1 MRRRRSR
8 VAIAAILV
16 VTLAGWGLLS
26 GAAARAD
33 VVREGT
39 DPILRLDLPGHTAEI
54 RALAFFPDSTRLVS
68 GGRDKVAMV
77 WSLGGEALGD
87 RLPAGAEADE
97 PPGEP
102 AGQRLTRDIGRRR
115 LRESVMRWQIA
126 RGTRGVIQS
135 LAVSVGERP
144 LVALAGSGA
153 MGSTGEVL
161 VIDATDGTLAAVLGG
176 GEKQGHRQSVAA
188 VDFSADGAWLFSQD
202 LDGQAFAWKRGN
214 PWAAVELAGRE
225 AERYGPKRAAAVSP
239 QRLPAMRPLAA
250 VRGGVAL
257 PVLAAPEDAKTPM
270 WRIEIVDPREP
281 NRRRRLAADHAGVVM
296 ALDASPDGRWL
307 ASADL
312 AGNVFIW
319 DLEAAEPRPTT
330 FKVSPAAES
339 LAIAPDGLAVAVGV
353 AKPAGGG
360 AAPRLEV
367 WDVKA
372 AARRSAR
379 EMPDAVRALAFSPDG
394 RRVAWSGGWNHEVLV
409 AAPDAIAA
417 EVPARPQARGTAGRL
432 GGVGRRIG
440 RIAFAAEPK
449 DAAPTRIALAEERPD
464 GQQAGGFDA
473 AFDVRGV
480 ALAPVG
486 EVAAWAPAGGR
497 AGGWS
502 LRREKSPPSGTEA
515 WRLERGGMAA
525 GSIELSGWQ
534 GRLGPVDRCV
544 CWLARPDA
552 AEPWAVAL
560 GTDRGIFIHELV
572 AQGPSP
578 LVRWYRGHEDGV
590 RSLSVS
596 PDMGWLA
603 SGGRDGIVMLWPLAG
618 AGQGTPLF
626 ERFGLGLRVENGKAF
641 VASIDEA
648 GPLAGRDVRVG
659 DVIEKIQPGMP
670 PDAPEVAGGDAV
682 IKALAECGWDAQFGF
697 FTSRAGKA
705 AEPFNRRPAWE
716 NVAALHVAA
725 NREWAF
731 WSPRGY
737 YAASANGD
745 TLFGWLQNRGVDKL
759 PRFFRAA
766 QFRRRL
772 ERPDVMSRL
781 LEAGSVGA
789 ALKRADRDVPE
800 SSAIVLPRLIAST
813 PDVRITAPTALR
825 EATGPALK
833 VAARVEIPEGVEI
846 AAARAYASGVVAAAE
861 PRLVVRPAA
870 AGTPLVH
877 EYEWSVSLP
886 AEERHLVQVYVRTA
900 AGSTEV
906 GEVMIAAPGAA
917 PMRPRKPRLH
927 VLAAGVDRFLHADRL
942 VEFKLEPLA
951 YAVKDAQTV
960 RGRLVGGAG
969 DLYEAARGELLVDG
983 EVTQAGWSSA
993 LGTLRDAAAAG
1004 IQPDDVV
1011 VVFLAGHGLV
1021 DARDGRGY
1029 SYLCHDADLVESGA
1043 ACVPRGGVVTW
1054 KDFEPLAN
1062 LPCRKIAIVD
1072 TCHSGALGP
1081 AARGTALRE
1090 FQENMILVLAAAADD
1105 EQSFE
1110 SETWG
1115 HGAFTRALLD
1125 VLAAGSPAAAD
1136 GVVSLDEVIDHVVAA
1151 VPRMTREGDDGR
1163 GNAGPSRQHPTVS
1176 PAALVPYM
1184 SIPLSIAP
1192 PGAAVDP

>member
-1 MRRRRSR
+1 MDGRCRIRTIGAI
-8 VAIAAILV
+8 VAAAMPW
-16 VTLAGWGLLS
+16 WGHH
-26 GAAARAD
+26 AASEARAD

-54 RALAFFPDSTRLVS
+54 RALAFFADSARLVS

-77 WSLGGEALGD
+77 WNLGGQAVED
-87 RLPAGAEADE
+87 RLPAAVEGDE
-97 PPGEP
+97 PPGGP
-102 AGQRLTRDIGRRR
+102 AQQRLTRDIGRRR

-126 RGTRGVIQS
+126 RGTRGAIQA
-135 LAVSVGERP
+135 LAVSVGPRP

-153 MGSTGEVL
+153 MGSTGEIL
-161 VIDATDGTLAAVLGG
+161 IIDASDGTLAAVLGG
-176 GEKQGHRQSVAA
+176 GEKQGHRQSVVA
-188 VDFSADGAWLFSQD
+188 VDFSGDGVWLFSQD
-202 LDGQAFAWKRGN
+202 LDGQAFAWKRREA
-214 PWAAVELAGRE
+214 WAPVELAGRE
-225 AERYGPKRAAAVSP
+225 AERYGPKRLEAV
-239 QRLPAMRPLAA
+239 RRRPAMRPLAA

-257 PVLAAPEDAKTPM
+257 PTLTSPEGAEVEAWQID
-270 WRIEIVDPREP
+270 IVDPGEP
-281 NRRRRLAADHAGVVM
+281 NRSRRLATDHAGVVM

-312 AGNVFIW
+312 QGNVFVW
-319 DLEAAEPRPTT
+319 DLDAAALPPTT

-339 LAIAPDGLAVAVGV
+339 IAIAPDGSSLAVGIA
-353 AKPAGGG
+353 ARAGGG
-360 AAPRLEV
+360 APPRLEV

-372 AARRSAR
+372 GARRGIR
-379 EMPDAVRALAFSPDG
+379 DMPAAVRAVTFSPDG
-394 RRVAWSGGWNHEVLV
+394 KRVAWSGGWGHEVFVAELDTV
-409 AAPDAIAA
+409 AA
-417 EVPARPQARGTAGRL
+417 EGQARGATRRL

-440 RIAFAAEPK
+440 RIAFGAEPK
-449 DAAPTRIALAEERPD
+449 DAAPTRIAIAEERPD
-464 GQQAGGFDA
+464 DQAARGFET
-473 AFDVRGV
+473 AFDLRRL
-480 ALAPVG
+480 AIAPVG
-486 EVAAWAPAGGR
+486 DETGWAPA
-497 AGGWS
+497 AGSAGAWS
-502 LRREKSPPSGTEA
+502 LRRAESQPQGREA
-515 WRLERGGMAA
+515 WQLTRGGQAA
-525 GSIELSGWQ
+525 GVIELVVDWQ
-534 GRLGPVDRCV
+534 GRLGAVEGCV
-544 CWLARPDA
+544 CWLTRPEA

-560 GTDRGIFIHELV
+560 GTDRGIFVYELV
-572 AQGPSP
+572 AQGLSP

-590 RSLSVS
+590 RSLAVS
-596 PDMGWLA
+596 PEMGWIA
-603 SGGRDGIVMLWPLAG
+603 SGGRDGIVMLWPVANAG
-618 AGQGTPLF
+618 KGTPLF
-626 ERFGLGLRVENGKAF
+626 ERFGLALRVENGKAV

-659 DVIEKIQPGMP
+659 DLIDKIQPGFP
-670 PDAPEVAGGDAV
+670 PDAPVISAGDAV
-682 IKALAECGWDAQFGF
+682 IKALSECAWDAQFGF
-697 FTSRAGKA
+697 FTSREGAA

-716 NVAALHVAA
+716 NLAALHVAA

-745 TLFGWLQNRGVDKL
+745 TLFGWLQNRGLEKL

-781 LEAGSVGA
+781 LEGGSLGA
-789 ALKRADRDVPE
+789 ALRGVARDVPE

-813 PDVRITAPTALR
+813 PDVRITTPTTLR
-825 EATGPALK
+825 EAEGAALK
-833 VAARVEIPEGVEI
+833 VAARVEIPTGVEI
-846 AAARAYASGVVAAAE
+846 AAARAYASGVIAAGE
-861 PRLVVRPAA
+861 PRLTVRPAA
-870 AGTPLVH
+870 ADAPLVH
-877 EYEWSVSLP
+877 EYEWEVSLP
-886 AEERHLVQVYVRTA
+886 AEEKHLVQVYVRTA

-906 GEVMIAAPGAA
+906 GEVMIAAPAVA
-917 PMRPRKPRLH
+917 PTRPRKPRLH

-942 VEFKLEPLA
+942 VEFKLEPLS

-960 RGRLVGGAG
+960 QGRLVGGVG
-969 DLYEAARGELLVDG
+969 DLYESARGEVLSDG
-983 EVTQAGWSSA
+983 QVTQAGWESA
-993 LGTLRDAAAAG
+993 LKTLRDAAATG

-1011 VVFLAGHGLV
+1011 IVFLAGHGLI

-1029 SYLCHDADLVESGA
+1029 AYLCHDADLVESGD

-1054 KDFEPLAN
+1054 KDFEALAN

-1081 AARGTALRE
+1081 AARGTAIRE
-1090 FQENMILVLAAAADD
+1090 FQENMVLVLAAAADD

-1125 VLAAGSPAAAD
+1125 VLGAESAAAAD
-1136 GVVSLDEVIDHVVAA
+1136 GVVSFDEVIDHVVAA

-1184 SIPLSIAP
+1184 SIPLSIAS
-1192 PGAAVDP
+1192 PGATLDK

>member
-1 MRRRRSR
+1 MCRRRSR
-8 VAIAAILV
+8 IAIAAIFM
-16 VTLAGWGLLS
+16 VTVAGS
-26 GAAARAD
+26 GFLGAAAARAD

-54 RALAFFPDSTRLVS
+54 RALAFFPDSTRLAS

-77 WSLGGEALGD
+77 WNLGGQAVGD
-87 RLPAGAEADE
+87 RLPAGAEVDE
-97 PPGEP
+97 PS
-102 AGQRLTRDIGRRR
+102 GQRLTRDIARRR
-115 LRESVMRWQIA
+115 VRESVMRWQIA
-126 RGTRGVIQS
+126 RGTRGAIQA
-135 LAVSVGERP
+135 LAVSVGDRP

-153 MGSTGEVL
+153 MGSTGEIL

-176 GEKQGHRQSVAA
+176 GEKQGHGQSVAA
-188 VDFSADGAWLFSQD
+188 VDFSGDGAWLFSQD
-202 LDGQAFAWKRGN
+202 LDGRAFAWKKGE
-214 PWAAVELAGRE
+214 PWAAVELASRE
-225 AERYGPKRAAAVSP
+225 AERYGPKRGAAV
-239 QRLPAMRPLAA
+239 QQLPAMRPLAA

-257 PVLAAPEDAKTPM
+257 PVLVSPEDAKTPV
-270 WRIEIVDPREP
+270 WRIDIVDPQEP

-296 ALDASPDGRWL
+296 TLDASPDGRWL

-312 AGNVFIW
+312 AGNVFVW
-319 DLEAAEPRPTT
+319 DLGAAEPRPTT

-339 LAIAPDGLAVAVGV
+339 LAIAPDGLSVAFGI
-353 AKPAGGG
+353 AARSAGG
-360 AAPRLEV
+360 AAPRLEI

-372 AARRSAR
+372 AARRGAR
-379 EMPDAVRALAFSPDG
+379 DMPAAVRALAFSPDG
-394 RRVAWSGGWNHEVLV
+394 KRVAWSGGWDHEVFV
-409 AAPDAIAA
+409 AAPDAVAA
-417 EVPARPQARGTAGRL
+417 DAQARGAARRL

-449 DAAPTRIALAEERPD
+449 DATPTRIAIADEQPPGTPPRGFETAYDLRGLAI
-464 GQQAGGFDA
+464 
-473 AFDVRGV
+473 
-480 ALAPVG
+480 APVG
-486 EVAAWAPAGGR
+486 EDAAWAPAAGS
-497 AGGWS
+497 AGGWAIG
-502 LRREKSPPSGTEA
+502 P
-515 WRLERGGMAA
+515 AA
-525 GSIELSGWQ
+525 GQPPGRQAWQLTRGDKAAGTIELAIEWQ
-534 GRLGPVDRCV
+534 GRLGPVERCV
-544 CWLARPDA
+544 CWLTRPEA

-560 GTDRGIFIHELV
+560 GTDRGIFVYELV
-572 AQGPSP
+572 ARGPSP

-590 RSLSVS
+590 RSLAVS
-596 PDMGWLA
+596 PDMRWLA
-603 SGGRDGIVMLWPLAG
+603 SGGRDGMVMLWPVAG
-618 AGQGTPLF
+618 AGKGTPLF
-626 ERFGLGLRVENGKAF
+626 ERFGLAIRVENGKA
-641 VASIDEA
+641 VVESIDEA

-659 DVIEKIQPGMP
+659 DVIEKVVPGDP
-670 PDAPEVAGGDAV
+670 PDAPEISAGDAV
-682 IKALAECGWDAQFGF
+682 IKALAECAWDAQFGF
-697 FTSRAGKA
+697 FTSRAGAA

-725 NREWAF
+725 NREWAL

-745 TLFGWLQNRGVDKL
+745 TLFGWLQNRGVEKL

-781 LEAGSVGA
+781 LEAGSLGA
-789 ALKRADRDVPE
+789 ALRGVDRDVPE
-800 SSAIVLPRLIAST
+800 SSAIVLPRLIAAT
-813 PDVRITAPTALR
+813 PDVRITTPTALR
-825 EATGPALK
+825 EAAGPLVK
-833 VAARVEIPEGVEI
+833 VAARVEIPTGVEI
-846 AAARAYASGVVAAAE
+846 AAARAYASGVVAAGA
-861 PRLVVRPAA
+861 PKLTVRPAA
-870 AGTPLVH
+870 ADTPLVH
-877 EYEWSVSLP
+877 EYEWDVSLP
-886 AEERHLVQVYVRTA
+886 AEDKHLVQVYVRTA

-906 GEVMIAAPGAA
+906 GEVMIAAPAAA

-927 VLAAGVDRFLHADRL
+927 VLAAGVDRFLHGDRF

-969 DLYEAARGELLVDG
+969 DLYEAARGELLADDQ
-983 EVTQAGWSSA
+983 VTQAGWLSA

-1029 SYLCHDADLVESGA
+1029 SYLCHDADLVESGD

-1125 VLAAGSPAAAD
+1125 VLSADSAAAAD

-1192 PGAAVDP
+1192 PGAAVDQ